1 MEMDERRKK
10 LARLLAGFAREQE
23 TSSEEPDPDIPKRPG
38 RQERAVWY
46 KELARE
52 QTTREAW
59 GERQRYYYPPI
70 IPEDI
75 AQSILQAANQGTL
88 DLENDPVAASLM
100 DPEQTREMLRCGR
113 LDPSD
118 LPLLKYRID
127 RLLGLT
133 IESNPPDRR
142 VMLSSLAY
150 YFRGDRKALD
160 QIHEEVSNEL
170 TLDLEHGEITQA
182 EREIYSLELN
192 QIIDQYR

>member
-1 MEMDERRKK
+1 MDERRKK
-10 LARLLAGFAREQE
+10 LARLLADFAREQG
-23 TSSEEPDPDIPKRPG
+23 TSAEEPDPNLPKRPA
-38 RQERAVWY
+38 RQDRAAWY

-59 GERQRYYYPPI
+59 EERQRYYYPPI

-75 AQSILQAANQGTL
+75 AQSILQAAKLGTL
-88 DLENDPVAASLM
+88 DLENDPISASLM
-100 DPEQTREMLRCGR
+100 DPEQTREMIRFGR

-118 LPLLKYRID
+118 LPLLKYRVD

-133 IESNPPDRR
+133 TESAPPDRR
-142 VMLSSLAY
+142 AMLSSLAY
-150 YFRGDRKALD
+150 YFRGDHEALD
-160 QIHEEVSNEL
+160 HIHQEVSNEL